1 MTTKYVDIIEF
12 RKNNEE
18 IIKRV
23 TMWHKRGDR
32 FDIVSSIWVEDT
44 QEYAFLLVHKE
55 ILTDDEKQS
64 DPFATQ
70 CKYIWLFKWELLTS
84 EYLRSL
90 LNQHEYEFNRVI
102 QSRSQSATTAFEPLD
117 GPPRSYLFNDEWE

>member
-23 TMWHKRGDR
+23 TMWHNRGDR

-55 ILTDDEKQS
+55 ILTDYEKQS

-90 LNQHEYEFNRVI
+90 LNQHADEFDRVI
-102 QSRSQSATTAFEPLD
+102 QGRSQSATTAFEPLD